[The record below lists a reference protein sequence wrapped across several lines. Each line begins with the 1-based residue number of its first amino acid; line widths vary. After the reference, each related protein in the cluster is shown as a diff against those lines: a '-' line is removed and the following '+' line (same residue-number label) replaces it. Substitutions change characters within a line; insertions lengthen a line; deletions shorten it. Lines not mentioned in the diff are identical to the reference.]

1 MDYSLGGHNVQCGR
15 IDEAHRNGQNDQI
28 DDCQIEIGISKS
40 MFEEIGTPR
49 FGHDEINTLHYGD
62 GEHGGRRNLMIQ
74 TLASII

>member
-1 MDYSLGGHNVQCGR
+1 MQCGR

-40 MFEEIGTPR
+40 MFKEIGTPR

-62 GEHGGRRNLMIQ
+62 GEYGGR
-74 TLASII
+74 